1 MPEDLQHQL
10 RFQFDQLKLSE
21 FQGSTDVQ
29 KTVIKLSKSYKSLN
43 QLAPRGIQVSLR
55 LYSFFVFF
63 L

>member
-21 FQGSTDVQ
+21 FQGSTDIQ

-55 LYSFFVFF
+55 L
-63 L
+63 